1 MELNCFWCFFCEVHV
16 QWSPLWTHGF
26 SQEAYLEAEG
36 ATKNKDFY
44 VVPPQE
50 SDSYERKP
58 HASIDAEAR
67 DAPSRKKIMILKK

>member
-1 MELNCFWCFFCEVHV
+1 
-16 QWSPLWTHGF
+16 
-26 SQEAYLEAEG
+26 
-36 ATKNKDFY
+36 

-67 DAPSRKKIMILKK
+67 DAPFRKKNHDLEKIIKQS